1 VSHAVL
7 EHVWQSTLFVF
18 GAWVLTRLLRRN
30 GAHVRYAV
38 WLAASSKFLVPFS
51 LLALLGRQLQPYV
64 DSPADGVFAALGAGD
79 ITAFFVMPGRVEE
92 DELLLRVAAALWFA
106 GFLALAFRWIV
117 RWRRVRTVVRDAVP
131 MAIAIAIPV
140 RSSAS
145 LLEPG
150 VVGVIRPVLLLPQ
163 GIDSRLTAA
172 QLEAIL
178 KHELCHVRRHDNLTA
193 ALHMLVEAV
202 FWFHPLVW
210 WIGARLIAERER
222 ACDEEVVRSGS
233 DPRAY
238 AESILDVCRS
248 YAASNLP
255 CVAGVSGADLKTRL
269 EAIMKREATMK
280 LGIGK
285 RLALGTLALGAVMAP
300 VFVGVSLPVEQ
311 VRASEHDVNRVGKI
325 VLLPGKR
332 VKLQYT
338 NVDVRELI
346 RAMADAAQVNIL
358 VSDKVGGTV
367 TLDLTETSWD
377 HALDVI
383 LGSMN
388 LVKHEKDGI
397 LFIEPASA

>member
-1 VSHAVL
+1 VSQAVL
-7 EHVWQSTLFVF
+7 DHLWQSTLFAFV
-18 GAWVLTRLLRRN
+18 AWMLTRLLRRH

-38 WLAASSKFLVPFS
+38 WLAASLKFLVPFS
-51 LLALLGRQLQPYV
+51 LLASLGRQVQPYV
-64 DSPADGVFAALGAGD
+64 DPSGVGMPMVHAAGD
-79 ITAFFVMPGRVEE
+79 ITAFFAVPGPVTGNG
-92 DELLLRVAAALWFA
+92 LLLRLAATLWFV
-106 GFLALAFRWIV
+106 GFLALAVRWLV
-117 RWRRVRTVVRDAVP
+117 RWRRVRAVVRRAVP
-131 MAIAIAIPV
+131 MAIAMPVPV
-140 RSSAS
+140 RSAAS

-150 VVGVIRPVLLLPQ
+150 VVGVVRPVLLLPD
-163 GIDSRLTAA
+163 GICHRLSAA

-193 ALHMLVEAV
+193 TLHMLVEAV
-202 FWFHPLVW
+202 FWFHPIVW
-210 WIGARLIAERER
+210 VIGARLVAERER

-238 AESILDVCRS
+238 AEGILDVCRG
-248 YAASNLP
+248 YVASDLA

-269 EAIMKREATMK
+269 EAIMKSEASLK
-280 LGIGK
+280 LGVGK
-285 RLALGTLALGAVMAP
+285 KLVLGTLAFGAVVAP
-300 VFVGVSLPVEQ
+300 LVVGVTLPVEQ
-311 VRASEHDVNRVGKI
+311 ARAGEHTVNQVGKI

-332 VKLQYT
+332 VKLQYA

-346 RAMADAAQVNIL
+346 RAMADAARVNIL
-358 VSDKVGGTV
+358 VSDEVSGTV

-377 HALDVI
+377 HALDII